1 MPKTCLVLNV
11 FVVLITMHCMC
22 CRAGYKKL
30 FMPNV
35 FVVLMAVY
43 LHVYREGYQ
52 KLFVHALWSLL
63 MHTRLCGSTG

>member
-1 MPKTCLVLNV
+1 
-11 FVVLITMHCMC
+11 
-22 CRAGYKKL
+22 
-30 FMPNV
+30 MPNV